1 MNSLRLRVVA
11 VLALF
16 VSVANGA
23 SAFLRVGNK
32 FGDYWI
38 FRFSGKT
45 VNLRF
50 DVDHK
55 MQKES
60 DREVKIEDVDLTYG
74 GLPLSQVVSRP
85 EGSNLATIR
94 LLCKQPGCVY
104 SHFDSKTYNELD
116 ILCEKEQ
123 DCITFVQSLQ
133 Q

>member
-1 MNSLRLRVVA
+1 MKSLCLKVA
-11 VLALF
+11 GVLALF
-16 VSVANGA
+16 ASIANGA

-32 FGDYWI
+32 LGDYWI

-50 DVDHK
+50 NVDQK
-55 MQKES
+55 MQKEA
-60 DREVKIEDVDLTYG
+60 DREVKVDDIDLTFG
-74 GLPLSQVVSRP
+74 GVPLSQVVIRY

-123 DCITFVQSLQ
+123 DCITFVQSIK
-133 Q
+133 